1 MRYIFLFFFLFFTLN
16 AAENKKQKVTIGLGP
31 YVQTQPY
38 KGDTTP
44 ILVPSPVIFFDN
56 SLFYI
61 RWSRFGMYFLG
72 KKEQDFAW
80 GFSITAQPRTY
91 GYKPN
96 ESKAL
101 EGMDERKTTF
111 EAGLAFSAS
120 LDDKYIETMLL
131 TDMLDRYDSWIFK
144 TEMGNTYHLGK
155 FSFYPSLIVIYQSQ
169 KFLNYY
175 YGVKESEQIAGIRP
189 AYTPSDG
196 VLIGA
201 QTYINYPLTKKLS
214 TLVNIRA
221 DLIPQSAYSSPIV
234 NDRFIYSGLL
244 SLIYTFEY

>member
-1 MRYIFLFFFLFFTLN
+1 MKYLLILSLFFFTLN
-16 AAENKKQKVTIGLGP
+16 AADAKQKVTIGLGP
-31 YVQTQPY
+31 YIQTQPY
-38 KGDTTP
+38 KQDTTP

-72 KKEQDFAW
+72 KKEKDFAW

-91 GYKPN
+91 GYTSN

-111 EAGLAFSAS
+111 EAGIAFSAT
-120 LDDKYIETMLL
+120 LDDKYIESMLL
-131 TDMLDRYDSWIFK
+131 TDILRRHDSWIFK
-144 TEMGNTYHLGK
+144 TEIGDKYHFGK
-155 FSFYPSLIVIYQSQ
+155 LNFYPSFIIIYQSQ
-169 KFLNYY
+169 QFLNYY
-175 YGVKESEQIAGIRP
+175 FGVKNSEKIDKIRP
-189 AYTPSDG
+189 AYTPTDG

-201 QTYINYPLTKKLS
+201 QTYIRYPLTKKLS
-214 TLVNIRA
+214 TFINIRT
-221 DLIPQSAYSSPIV
+221 DLIPQTAYNSPIV
-234 NDRFIYSGLL
+234 SKRYIYSGLF